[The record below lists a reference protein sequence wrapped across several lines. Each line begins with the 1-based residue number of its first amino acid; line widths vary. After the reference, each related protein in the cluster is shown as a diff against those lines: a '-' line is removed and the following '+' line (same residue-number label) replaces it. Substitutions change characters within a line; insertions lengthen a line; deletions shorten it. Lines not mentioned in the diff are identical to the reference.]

1 MEELEK
7 ISKLITELKV
17 IVSKIDFDT
26 KKSLVAKNKNLQDI
40 LFESTK
46 FYYNFSDEA
55 KLFEKKF
62 NVILSEK
69 LKSVIGIFRTK
80 GYSHSELFNHR
91 ISYHPIECFFSL
103 EFVKILIN
111 FRISKSDI
119 EDGYFDHETQKF
131 NKIAIEEVYNQ
142 IPQKD
147 NLLIYCI
154 SFAECCGGRNL
165 LILNGDDENI
175 VGFDNH
181 GGEKEYID
189 NGEIYSYTTY
199 LLHEKSQTIFDMIS
213 DDIIMIKEKIEPSI
227 NIY

>member
-7 ISKLITELKV
+7 ISIQITELKI

-26 KKSLVAKNKNLQDI
+26 KNSLVAKNKNLQDI

-55 KLFEKKF
+55 KLFEKKI

-80 GYSHSELFNHR
+80 GYYHSDLFNHR
-91 ISYHPIECFFSL
+91 IPYHPIECFFSL

-111 FRISKSDI
+111 FGISKSDI

-131 NKIAIEEVYNQ
+131 NNITIEEVYNQ

-165 LILNGDDENI
+165 LILNGNDENV
-175 VGFDNH
+175 VGYDNH
-181 GGEKEYID
+181 GAEKEYIH

-199 LLHEKSQTIFDMIS
+199 LLLEKSQTIFDMIS
-213 DDIIMIKEKIEPSI
+213 DDIIMIKEKIEPYI

>member
-7 ISKLITELKV
+7 ISNQITELKI

-26 KKSLVAKNKNLQDI
+26 KNSLVAKNKNLQDI
-40 LFESTK
+40 LFEPTK

-80 GYSHSELFNHR
+80 GYYHSDLFNHR
-91 ISYHPIECFFSL
+91 IPYHPIECFFSL

-111 FRISKSDI
+111 FGISKSDI

-131 NKIAIEEVYNQ
+131 NKITIEEVYNQ

-165 LILNGDDENI
+165 LILNGNDENV
-175 VGFDNH
+175 VGYDNH
-181 GGEKEYID
+181 GAEKEYIH

-199 LLHEKSQTIFDMIS
+199 LLLEKSQTIFDMIS
-213 DDIIMIKEKIEPSI
+213 DDIIMIKEKIEPYI